1 MKTSYAKIAFF
12 ICMLLS
18 FASCQKNDTMK
29 NLNVSSVQALYDP
42 ANNSSVVLQA
52 SASAS
57 VYFDWQPALSEDG
70 ALTLYQVAFDSIGG
84 NFSKPLYVI
93 TADNNGANTQVS
105 ITHKQLNQ
113 IAALAGIASSAT
125 GKLIWTVIASKGIN
139 QKISNVIDTL
149 EVTRLAGFANIPNSV
164 YITGAGTEGGTNLSN
179 ASEMKA
185 ISNGVYEIYTKLVAG
200 QPYNFTDAN
209 VGNPRTFYIDA
220 KGTLQE
226 GISTST
232 VSTTG
237 VYRINLDF
245 TTGGSTMIQITK
257 WEFYFCPLNQFQFA
271 LNYVGNGV
279 WTATNEPINFNQQS
293 WGLDQRYK
301 FRMTYVDNSGTQ
313 AYEWWGAPASLDSAP
328 TGLASY
334 YYLYPADNSQW
345 NDKFKF
351 APEMN
356 GALVN
361 MSVIMSASGPYTHSV
376 TKVGM
381 Q

>member
-1 MKTSYAKIAFF
+1 MKTSIIKVAIL
-12 ICMLLS
+12 ICTIIS
-18 FASCQKNDTMK
+18 FASCKNEDTMK
-29 NLNVSSVQALYDP
+29 NLNVAPVQTLYDP
-42 ANNSSVVLQA
+42 VNNASVVLQA
-52 SASAS
+52 SATAS

-70 ALTLYQVAFDSIGG
+70 ALTLYQVAFDTIGG

-93 TADNNGANTQVS
+93 TSDNNGANTQVS

-125 GKLIWTVIASKGIN
+125 GKLIWTVFASKGIN
-139 QKISNVIDTL
+139 QKIATAIDTL
-149 EVTRLAGFANIPNSV
+149 EVTRLAGFANVPNSV
-164 YITGAGTEGGTNLSN
+164 YITGAGTEGGSDLSK
-179 ASEMKA
+179 ASDMKS

-200 QPYNFTDAN
+200 QPYYFTDAN
-209 VGNPRTFYIDA
+209 VGNPRTFYIDSKA
-220 KGTLQE
+220 ILQE
-226 GISTST
+226 GKSTST

-237 VYRINLDF
+237 VYRIDLDF
-245 TTGGSTMIQITK
+245 TTGGSTMVQITK
-257 WEFYFCPLNQFQFA
+257 WEFYFCPLDQFQFA
-271 LNYVGNGV
+271 LTYVGNGV
-279 WTATNEPINFNQQS
+279 WTATNEPINFDQQS

-313 AYEWWGAPASLDSAP
+313 AYEWWGAPASVDSAP
-328 TGLASY
+328 TGVASY
-334 YYLYPADNSQW
+334 YYLYPADDSQW

-351 APEMN
+351 ADEMN